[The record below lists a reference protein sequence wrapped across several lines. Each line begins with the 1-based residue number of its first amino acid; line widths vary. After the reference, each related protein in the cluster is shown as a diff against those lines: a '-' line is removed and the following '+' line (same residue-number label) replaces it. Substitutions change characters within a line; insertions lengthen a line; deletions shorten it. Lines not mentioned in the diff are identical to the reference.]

1 MKERQQNNS
10 RWLNPLSDTR
20 NSSLNWLIIK
30 NSTQSS
36 GRELSQLEKEVRDLK
51 EQKKNEQYLSPK
63 EFAEKMSCSQSL
75 ITRMVRDGE
84 IKALRIG
91 KLIRIPMSQFE
102 EKEGSEQSWKDIVF
116 KGA

>member
-36 GRELSQLEKEVRDLK
+36 GRELSHLKKGSEKMQGIYLEQRVEQLEKEVRDLK
-51 EQKKNEQYLSPK
+51 EQKKRAYLSPK
-63 EFAEKMSCSQSL
+63 SL
-75 ITRMVRDGE
+75 QR
-84 IKALRIG
+84 K
-91 KLIRIPMSQFE
+91 
-102 EKEGSEQSWKDIVF
+102 
-116 KGA
+116 